1 MPQSYAQLLN
11 SMAVKGE
18 TKSAMAQLGIMK
30 RCMMSWMNLTAFAAL
45 YFTSDLYLIHLV
57 NLSIATKMYSN
68 LPLAFLSGPT

>member
-45 YFTSDLYLIHLV
+45 YFTSDFDPLGEFVDCNEDVLKSAFGLLEWSYLI
-57 NLSIATKMYSN
+57 
-68 LPLAFLSGPT
+68 